1 MLIIH
6 KPIIMKNNT
15 AKTPCAFNNRA
26 GILTAIVAML
36 FACNLY
42 AQDIHFSQIN
52 NTTLFQNPANTG
64 AFNGDQRASI
74 HYKNQWASVATP
86 FTTYG
91 LAFDMG
97 TLKKKNQS
105 GFLGIGAVIY
115 NDKAGDNK
123 MQTFN
128 GGLALAWHQYLD
140 ERNMLSG
147 GIGAS
152 VIQNSISP
160 SAMQWDSQYDGTG
173 YNASLSSGE
182 TRTFQSILQF
192 SAGGGLLYTY
202 KTKDKN
208 ISSNDGVSANLGVG
222 VYHINQPKYSFYQ
235 VADEKQYSKIVV
247 HGGMSIGIAQS
258 ILAVQPSFLYQLQG
272 SSQEIVA
279 GFMLRYRVQEASH
292 FTGFK
297 SEFALSAGLFYRV
310 KDAMIAQFL
319 FEYNHFAVGI
329 SYDINTSALNTASNS
344 KGGMELMLKF
354 VNPNPFK
361 SNKGHA
367 RFL

>member
-1 MLIIH
+1 
-6 KPIIMKNNT
+6 MKNNT
-15 AKTPCAFNNRA
+15 AITPPAFQKRL
-26 GILTAIVAML
+26 GILTATVAML
-36 FACNLY
+36 SVCNLN

-52 NTTLFQNPANTG
+52 NTNLFQNPANTG

-91 LAFDMG
+91 FAFDMG
-97 TLKKKNQS
+97 TLKKKTKS
-105 GFLGIGAVIY
+105 GFLGVGVVVY

-123 MQTFN
+123 MQTLN
-128 GGLALAWHQYLD
+128 GGLTLAWHQYLND
-140 ERNMLSG
+140 NNMLSG
-147 GIGAS
+147 GIASS

-160 SAMQWDSQYDGTG
+160 STMQWDNQYDGTG
-173 YNASLSSGE
+173 YNANLSSGE
-182 TRTFQSILQF
+182 TRSFQSILQF
-192 SAGGGLLYTY
+192 SVGGGLLYTY
-202 KTKDKN
+202 KSKDKTM
-208 ISSNDGVSANLGVG
+208 SSNDGVSANLGGG

-235 VADEKQYSKIVV
+235 VTDERQYSKIVV
-247 HGGMSIGIAQS
+247 HGGMSIGILNS
-258 ILAVQPSFLYQLQG
+258 ILAVQPSFLYQSQG

-279 GFMLRYRVQEASH
+279 GSMLRYRIQEASH
-292 FTGFK
+292 YTGFK

-319 FEYNHFAVGI
+319 FEYSYFAIGV
-329 SYDINTSALNTASNS
+329 SYDINTSVLNTASNS

-354 VNPNPFK
+354 SNPNPFK
-361 SNKGHA
+361 ATKSSA